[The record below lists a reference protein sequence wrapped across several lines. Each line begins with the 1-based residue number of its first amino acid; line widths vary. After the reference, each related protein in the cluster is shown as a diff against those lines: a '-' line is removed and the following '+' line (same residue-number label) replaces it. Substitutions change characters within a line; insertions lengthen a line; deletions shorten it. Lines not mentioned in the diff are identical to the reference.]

1 MRLILGTFIADFRSV
16 DGELDFVPH
25 GIERFAVS
33 LPADVN
39 VDVSVELR
47 PVDTW
52 ISSEFVYPQ
61 VGGEN
66 GGVLELRHAGWNA
79 VFDLKRRHVQAVLRW
94 PAPSLFDILMRQVLE
109 AFSVYDQTGLLLHAS
124 SVEAEG
130 KAVLFLGRS
139 EAGKSTAAALAASAG
154 CSLLADDM
162 IFVEVGKGREPRVHC
177 LPIVQKNEGVLR
189 PHTAPLGAVYAVSQS
204 EVDHVEPLSAN
215 RCFREIMKATV
226 LTVREP
232 IFSEHCL
239 SLAHRLASQVQ
250 CGHLRFRKTPAFWD
264 VVREHM
270 FSSSSALSTQ

>member
-1 MRLILGTFIADFRSV
+1 VVEFRLDKGTIDFAPHSV
-16 DGELDFVPH
+16 EGFLVDD
-25 GIERFAVS
+25 
-33 LPADVN
+33 PADVK
-39 VDVSVELR
+39 VDVRVDTGGAREFGGLQEQLAETQLAETVDVQVKNGLVELR
-47 PVDTW
+47 
-52 ISSEFVYPQ
+52 Q
-61 VGGEN
+61 
-66 GGVLELRHAGWNA
+66 AGWNA
-79 VFDLKRRHVQAVLRW
+79 VFDLERRHVQAVLRW
-94 PAPSLFDILMRQVLE
+94 PAPSLFDIVMRQVLE
-109 AFSVYDQTGLLLHAS
+109 AFSLYDQTGLLLHSS

-162 IFVEVGKGREPRVHC
+162 VFVEVGKGREPRVHC

-204 EVDHVEPLSAN
+204 EVDHVEPLSAS

-232 IFSEHCL
+232 IFSEYCL

-250 CGHLRFRKTPAFWD
+250 CGHLRFRKTPAFWG

-270 FSSSSALSTQ
+270 FSSSSAL